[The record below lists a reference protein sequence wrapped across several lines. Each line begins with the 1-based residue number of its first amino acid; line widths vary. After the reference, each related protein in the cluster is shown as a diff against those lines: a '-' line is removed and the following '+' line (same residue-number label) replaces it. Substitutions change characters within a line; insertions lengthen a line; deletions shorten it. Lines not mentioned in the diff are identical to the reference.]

1 MLENQLNEKVDRRK
15 QRTRRM
21 LRDAL
26 LALIVEK
33 GYDDLSVQDI
43 TERADLRRA
52 TFYLHYTDKNQLLE
66 AVLREIFDEL
76 VVELEPLIQ
85 RDALG
90 GKTQVETFAVM
101 YRHISA
107 NHVLYRIILGGQGGA
122 AISRSI
128 RQYLAGHVTATLK
141 RLPAGQVLLPIDV
154 LANYMA
160 GAELSLMT
168 WWLESGMGY
177 SVEHM
182 AAMTQQLILRG
193 VLDVVEEH
201 KS

>member
-1 MLENQLNEKVDRRK
+1 MQEQVIDEKPDRRK

-33 GYDDLSVQDI
+33 GYDDLNVQDI

-52 TFYLHYTDKNQLLE
+52 TFYLHYKDKNELLE

-76 VVELEPLIQ
+76 VKELEPLIQ
-85 RDALG
+85 SDALG

-101 YRHISA
+101 YRHIAS
-107 NHVLYRIILGGQGGA
+107 NSRLYRIILGGQGGA
-122 AISRSI
+122 ATSRGI
-128 RQYLAGHVTATLK
+128 REYLAQHTLAMLK
-141 RLPAGQVLLPIDV
+141 RLPPKHLSMPIDV

-168 WWLESGMGY
+168 WWLEDGQQY
-177 SVEHM
+177 PVEQM
-182 AAMTQQLILRG
+182 AAMTQQLILKG
-193 VLDVVEEH
+193 VLATVDL
-201 KS
+201 

>member
-1 MLENQLNEKVDRRK
+1 MLEKPLEEKIDRRK

-43 TERADLRRA
+43 TDKADLRRA
-52 TFYLHYTDKNQLLE
+52 TFYLHYTDKDQLLT
-66 AVLREIFDEL
+66 AVLKEIFDEL

-85 RDALG
+85 SDSLG

-101 YRHISA
+101 YRHLAA
-107 NHVLYRIILGGQGGA
+107 NSQLYSIILGGQGGA
-122 AISRSI
+122 VVARGI
-128 RQYLAGHVTATLK
+128 RDYLARHTLVMLK
-141 RLPAGQVLLPIDV
+141 KLPPANVKMPVDV

-168 WWLESGMGY
+168 WWLEAGQPY
-177 SVEHM
+177 AIDEM
-182 AAMTQQLILRG
+182 AAMTQGLILNG
-193 VLDVVEEH
+193 VEGFLTQRR
-201 KS
+201 

>member
-1 MLENQLNEKVDRRK
+1 
-15 QRTRRM
+15 M

-43 TERADLRRA
+43 TEKADLRRA
-52 TFYLHYTDKNQLLE
+52 TFYLHYTDKNELLE

-76 VVELEPLIQ
+76 VKELEPLIQ
-85 RDALG
+85 SDALG

-101 YRHISA
+101 YRHIAA
-107 NHVLYRIILGGQGGA
+107 NSRLYRIILGGQGGA
-122 AISRSI
+122 ATTRGI
-128 RQYLAGHVTATLK
+128 RAYLTGHTLAMLK
-141 RLPAGQVLLPIDV
+141 KLPAAQVSMPVDV

-168 WWLESGMGY
+168 WWLESDQPY
-177 SVEHM
+177 PVEDM

-193 VLDVVEEH
+193 VEEFLTQRR
-201 KS
+201 

>member
-1 MLENQLNEKVDRRK
+1 MIENQLDEKLDRRK

-43 TERADLRRA
+43 TEKADLRRA
-52 TFYLHYTDKNQLLE
+52 TFYLHYTDKNELLE

-76 VVELEPLIQ
+76 VKELEPLIQ
-85 RDALG
+85 SDALG

-101 YRHISA
+101 YRHIAA
-107 NHVLYRIILGGQGGA
+107 NSRLYRIILGGQGGA
-122 AISRSI
+122 ATTRGI
-128 RQYLAGHVTATLK
+128 RAYLAGHTLAMLK
-141 RLPAGQVLLPIDV
+141 KLPAAQVLMPIDV

-168 WWLESGMGY
+168 WWLESDQPY
-177 SVEHM
+177 PVEDM
-182 AAMTQQLILRG
+182 AAMTQQLILKG
-193 VLDVVEEH
+193 VMGVVRE
-201 KS
+201 KNG

>member
-1 MLENQLNEKVDRRK
+1 MQEQVIDEKPDRRK

-26 LALIVEK
+26 LVLIVEK

-43 TERADLRRA
+43 TEKADLRRA
-52 TFYLHYTDKNQLLE
+52 TFYLHYKDKNELLE

-76 VVELEPLIQ
+76 VKELEPLIQ
-85 RDALG
+85 SDALG

-101 YRHISA
+101 YRHIAA
-107 NHVLYRIILGGQGGA
+107 NSRLYQIILGGQGGA
-122 AISRSI
+122 ATSRGI
-128 RQYLAGHVTATLK
+128 REYLAQHTLAMLK
-141 RLPAGQVLLPIDV
+141 RLPQKQVSMPIDV

-168 WWLESGMGY
+168 WWLEDGQQY
-177 SVEHM
+177 PVEQM
-182 AAMTQQLILRG
+182 AAMTQQLILKG
-193 VLDVVEEH
+193 VLATVDL
-201 KS
+201 S